1 MKTNFKRPFA
11 RYVKKAHKPLQLA
24 IEDEVDVVCDD
35 PEIGELKV
43 GDLAGIRV
51 HKFRF
56 SRQEYLIAYR
66 APKDDVPVEFL
77 VIDFYQVGAH
87 ENFYAELKQYL
98 IKFFSLLTNQAF
110 RDDDFT
116 HEQVFGHLQHEP
128 LSAFEAAEYLEVSLP
143 TLRRYVQANKLRPC
157 HTVGR
162 NQMFSAEDLRVYKR
176 ARR

>member
-1 MKTNFKRPFA
+1 MSHALTAQDLFSEMKRMPSTER
-11 RYVKKAHKPLQLA
+11 
-24 IEDEVDVVCDD
+24 
-35 PEIGELKV
+35 
-43 GDLAGIRV
+43 
-51 HKFRF
+51 
-56 SRQEYLIAYR
+56 
-66 APKDDVPVEFL
+66 
-77 VIDFYQVGAH
+77 
-87 ENFYAELKQYL
+87 
-98 IKFFSLLTNQAF
+98 
-110 RDDDFT
+110 